1 MKAMEN
7 LDSAVDIQDALFDVP
22 HEKIKSLELQREI
35 CAHLN
40 NQESKV
46 QYLEKKIQECEN
58 EVNRAKEVNNL
69 RLQEI
74 LEVASRNSP

>member
-1 MKAMEN
+1 MEN

-40 NQESKV
+40 IQESKV
-46 QYLEKKIQECEN
+46 QDLEKKIQECEN

-74 LEVASRNSP
+74 LEFASRNSP

>member
-7 LDSAVDIQDALFDVP
+7 LDSALDMQDTLFDVP

-40 NQESKV
+40 NQEAKV
-46 QYLEKKIQECEN
+46 QDLEKKIQECEN

-69 RLQEI
+69 RLEQI
-74 LEVASRNSP
+74 LDFANRNSP

>member
-1 MKAMEN
+1 MEN
-7 LDSAVDIQDALFDVP
+7 LDSALDVQDTLFDVP

-40 NQESKV
+40 NQEAKV
-46 QYLEKKIQECEN
+46 QDLEKKIQECEN

-69 RLQEI
+69 RLEQI
-74 LEVASRNSP
+74 LDFANRNSP

>member
-40 NQESKV
+40 IQESKV
-46 QYLEKKIQECEN
+46 QDLEKKIQECEN

-74 LEVASRNSP
+74 LEFASRNSP

>member
-7 LDSAVDIQDALFDVP
+7 LDSALDVQDTLFDVP

-40 NQESKV
+40 NQEAKV
-46 QYLEKKIQECEN
+46 QDLEKKIQECEN

-69 RLQEI
+69 RLEQI
-74 LEVASRNSP
+74 LDFANRNSP